1 MTSLDELEKLAGD
14 ALPHWGKNALPML
27 GGNPNA
33 IDKTAPFVNAANP
46 ETILLLCRVARAAR
60 EFMERGVNYHEGD
73 GGRRSYAMRN
83 DFANLYQALRTVL
96 AEMGEA

>member
-1 MTSLDELEKLAGD
+1 VTTLDELEKLAGD

-46 ETILLLCRVARAAR
+46 ETILLLCRVARAAG
-60 EFMERGVNYHEGD
+60 GVLTAYSSED
-73 GGRRSYAMRN
+73 YIKPA
-83 DFANLYQALRTVL
+83 DTLRTLL
-96 AEMGEA
+96 AEMGEMK